1 MGKGREEGRAGEEGA
16 GEAGEEGGG
25 GGEAEQYDT
34 SFAEKLDAWFGL
46 SFVPAITNAAKR
58 RLASGAVKRKRV
70 KVQGALFGN
79 IVFRSESGEAIVEP
93 NNAR

>member
-1 MGKGREEGRAGEEGA
+1 
-16 GEAGEEGGG
+16 
-25 GGEAEQYDT
+25 
-34 SFAEKLDAWFGL
+34 
-46 SFVPAITNAAKR
+46 VPAITNAAKR

-93 NNAR
+93 NAR